1 MEIMWLTSASN
12 PKLKEAALLQ
22 KKRKARDEGAVFVA
36 EGIRLFTEIP
46 KERLVHVFVSE
57 SFYETEEA
65 KALLSDVT
73 VNIYG
78 VKDSIFA
85 SICDT
90 KNPQGILAI
99 VRKEEKTL
107 SDILKL
113 SDNPF
118 FMMAENLQDPGNLG
132 TIVRLADWF
141 GIEHIFCSKGTADIY
156 NPKAVQATMGAVA
169 RVSLHYLNLE
179 AAVSSLPSGVPV
191 YGTFMDGADIYKEQL
206 SRNGVIVMGN
216 ETMKLLF
223 GDEEPHVGEYVNLYE
238 VPFLIVGMYKTK
250 EQQRNQELIAP
261 ITTVSSLY
269 KPSGYF
275 SNITMKLENLE
286 TAAENEAFNTTLR
299 TAMSRHKQYDPEDSN
314 AIWIRNVYEQFLQI
328 MMVLNGLKY
337 FIWIIGLATL
347 IAGVT
352 GISNIMLITVRERT
366 REFGIRKAI
375 GASPRSIVMLGL
387 FESIAIAMVFG
398 YIGMLLGIGVTSL
411 VNFVLEQ
418 MASSGESGI
427 QIFKDPTVDM
437 GIIIGANCIM
447 ILAGLIAGYIPARRA
462 VNIKPIE
469 ALTAT

>member
-1 MEIMWLTSASN
+1 MLSDLIYEIYTSMSHNKLRIALTGFSIAWGMFMLIVLLGSGN
-12 PKLKEAALLQ
+12 GLLHGVSDNFSSMSVNTVTLYPGQTSKAFEGLAKGREIHLEMNDLEYLAARFPKELGSMSPRVSTSVRVSYGQEYVST
-22 KKRKARDEGAVFVA
+22 GVSGYFPN
-36 EGIRLFTEIP
+36 FTEMRECNIIHGRNINDIDI
-46 KERLVHVFVSE
+46 KER
-57 SFYETEEA
+57 
-65 KALLSDVT
+65 
-73 VNIYG
+73 
-78 VKDSIFA
+78 
-85 SICDT
+85 
-90 KNPQGILAI
+90 
-99 VRKEEKTL
+99 RK
-107 SDILKL
+107 
-113 SDNPF
+113 
-118 FMMAENLQDPGNLG
+118 
-132 TIVRLADWF
+132 
-141 GIEHIFCSKGTADIY
+141 
-156 NPKAVQATMGAVA
+156 
-169 RVSLHYLNLE
+169 
-179 AAVSSLPSGVPV
+179 
-191 YGTFMDGADIYKEQL
+191 
-206 SRNGVIVMGN
+206 VIVMGN

-261 ITTVSSLY
+261 ITTVSALY

-375 GASPRSIVMLGL
+375 GASPRSIVMLVL

-418 MASSGESGI
+418 MSSTEGSGV

-469 ALTAT
+469 ALSAT